1 MLLKDINNLLH
12 LVHIYAEG
20 CKHNKKQFC
29 ENQRNQRETNTYSMT
44 YSNYIIPL
52 SLVATILFSCD
63 KSNGKADGYGNFE
76 ATEITVSAE
85 NNGKLMQF
93 DVNEGDQLT
102 KDQFIGY
109 IDTIPLALKREQ
121 LFISKDIISSKSKG
135 VLSQINVLNAKL
147 KTAQTNKTRS
157 ENLIKDNAGT
167 QKQLDDVQGEIEVIK
182 NQIRSVEI
190 QNAPVVN
197 ELKSIDIQ
205 LKQIDDQIDKSKI
218 VNPIN
223 GTVLTKY
230 SEPGEITSFGRPLYK
245 IANLGSMQLRVYI
258 SETQLANINIG
269 QEVTI
274 KIDDADTMKAY
285 KGIISWIASEAEFT
299 PKIIQTKEERVALV
313 YAVKVDVTN
322 DGSLKI
328 GMPAELWFYNS
339 NTN

>member
-1 MLLKDINNLLH
+1 
-12 LVHIYAEG
+12 
-20 CKHNKKQFC
+20 
-29 ENQRNQRETNTYSMT
+29 MT
-44 YSNYIIPL
+44 YYNYIISL
-52 SLVATILFSCD
+52 SLAATILCSCD
-63 KSNGKADGYGNFE
+63 NSNGKADGYGNFE

-85 NNGKLMQF
+85 NNGKLIQF
-93 DVNEGDQLT
+93 EVNEGDQLI
-102 KDQFIGY
+102 KDQFLGY

-121 LFISKDIISSKSKG
+121 LFVSKEVISSKSKG

-147 KTAQTNKTRS
+147 KTANTNKSRS
-157 ENLIKDNAGT
+157 ENLFKDNAGT
-167 QKQLDDVQGEIEVIK
+167 QKQLDDVQGEIEVLH

-205 LKQIDDQIDKSKI
+205 LKQIDDQIQKSKI
-218 VNPIN
+218 INPIN

-245 IANLGSMQLRVYI
+245 IADLGSMQLRVYI
-258 SETQLANINIG
+258 SENQLANINIG
-269 QEVTI
+269 QDVTI
-274 KIDDADTMKAY
+274 KIDDADTMKSY
-285 KGIISWIASEAEFT
+285 KGKISWIASVAEFT

-328 GMPAELWFYNS
+328 GMPAELWLNNS
-339 NTN
+339 NTY